1 MKKYFTLIL
10 IAAFSFAA
18 VSCTDRNDDVIVTDN
33 DTYSMVLEITNA
45 NFVNTAPSGYNI
57 SATFTKP
64 LFNEDIVLIFRK
76 AGTDNGATV
85 WQSIPRSIYIDATKR
100 FDYDYDFSKNDIK
113 IYAAGNY
120 DISTNPEYLNNQ
132 TFRVVLVPAGKGNK
146 NANVDYTDYNSVIKY
161 FKIDDSKVKN
171 L

>member
-1 MKKYFTLIL
+1 ML
-10 IAAFSFAA
+10 IATFSVVV
-18 VSCTDRNDDVIVTDN
+18 VSCTDRNNDVVTTTDN
-33 DTYSMVLEITNA
+33 DTYAMVLEISNA

-85 WQSIPRSIYIDATKR
+85 WQSIPRSIYIDAAKR

>member
-1 MKKYFTLIL
+1 ML
-10 IAAFSFAA
+10 IATFSVVA
-18 VSCTDRNDDVIVTDN
+18 VSCTDRNNDVVTTTDN
-33 DTYSMVLEITNA
+33 DTYAMVLEITNA

-76 AGTDNGATV
+76 AGTDNGAIV

-113 IYAAGNY
+113 IYADGNY

-146 NANVDYTDYNSVIKY
+146 NANVDYTNYNSVIKY